1 MTGHIDI
8 NPLHLPWR
16 TGRKL
21 GRTIYV
27 QLGDQPSDD
36 DELVA
41 IALFYTAA
49 MASTVAERIVKDH
62 NRNLDRRIP

>member
-1 MTGHIDI
+1 MTACHGTECTH
-8 NPLHLPWR
+8 PSHARGAAGPWR

-27 QLGDQPSDD
+27 QLGPEPSDH

-41 IALFYTAA
+41 
-49 MASTVAERIVKDH
+49 MAETPELARLIVNEH
-62 NRNLDRRIP
+62 NTSRHVR